1 MWASMAMALRELNVA
16 GEKLSILANTLVSD
30 RQLFPFT

>member
-16 GEKLSILANTLVSD
+16 GEKLSILANT
-30 RQLFPFT
+30 FTTRKMVY